1 MINTKMALIYITCS
15 NEQEAVKISKHLLN
29 KKLIACSNINPIRSL
44 YMWEGK
50 LQDEKEHAIMA
61 KTKGKNFEKIKQE
74 VRKIHSYKMPCILK
88 IDAEANEEYDR
99 WVNKEVK

>member
-1 MINTKMALIYITCS
+1 MTLIYITCPT
-15 NEQEAVKISKHLLN
+15 EEEAVKISKHLLE
-29 KKLIACSNINPIRSL
+29 KKLIACSNISPIRSL
-44 YMWEGK
+44 YRWEGK
-50 LQDEKEHAIMA
+50 LQDEKEYAIMA
-61 KTKGKNFEKIKQE
+61 KTKGKNFEKVKQE

>member
-44 YMWEGK
+44 YRWEGK
-50 LQDEKEHAIMA
+50 LQDEKEYAIMA

>member
-1 MINTKMALIYITCS
+1 MTLIYIICRD
-15 NEQEAVKISKHLLN
+15 EKEAAKISRHLLN
-29 KKLIACSNINPIRSL
+29 KRLIACSNMFPIRSM
-44 YMWEGK
+44 YFSEGK
-50 LQDEKEHAIMA
+50 IQDNKEFAIMA